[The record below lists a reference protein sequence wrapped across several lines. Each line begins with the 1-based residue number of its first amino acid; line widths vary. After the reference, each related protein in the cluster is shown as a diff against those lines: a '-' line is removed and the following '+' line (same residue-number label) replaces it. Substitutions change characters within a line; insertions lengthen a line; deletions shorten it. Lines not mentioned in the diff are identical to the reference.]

1 MLTIKA
7 LYDKKYLQDITKMC
21 KSIQISGD
29 KEQVSRKLDIT
40 MAYPITD
47 INQPKFQIGTGTL
60 ITVFE
65 NNKEIFRGFV
75 HDREINSSSQEVV
88 FTAYDY
94 LIFLLKSKVTY
105 NFTNIFSEYAVEKIC
120 KDLGMKYNWIPQTAI
135 NINRL
140 IQGKTAY
147 EAIMEIYTQVS
158 KIDGQKYFPYA
169 DYDMLSVMGKGKLV
183 EGVVLNSLTN
193 IGSTSYKDTI
203 ANMVNQVIIY
213 DENNYWVGQV
223 DNINDVKFYGVFQD
237 VYQKEQDKD
246 WKTVAQNMLHG
257 KDTEINVTALGDYRC
272 RTGWAVKVKI
282 PYIDVLQDAAMYIDA
297 DTHTWDIA
305 TNMHT
310 MELKLNLNNIMDLK
324 ED

>member
-1 MLTIKA
+1 
-7 LYDKKYLQDITKMC
+7 MC

-29 KEQVSRKLDIT
+29 KEQVSRKLEIT

-47 INQPKFQIGTGTL
+47 RNQPKFQIGTGTL
-60 ITVFE
+60 VTVFE
-65 NNKEIFRGFV
+65 DNKEIYRGFV
-75 HDREINSSSQEVV
+75 HDREINSSSQEIV

-140 IQGKTAY
+140 IQGKSAY

-183 EGVVLNSLTN
+183 DGLVLSSLTN

-213 DENNYWVGQV
+213 DENNNWVGQV
-223 DNINDVKFYGVFQD
+223 NNLDDTKFYGVFQD

-257 KDTEINVTALGDYRC
+257 KDIEVDVTALGDYRC

-282 PYIDVLQDAAMYIDA
+282 PYIDVLQDATMYIDA
-297 DTHTWDIA
+297 DTHSWDIA
-305 TNMHT
+305 TGMHT
-310 MELKLNLNNIMDLK
+310 MELKLNLINIMDLK